1 MAAATP
7 VLRLPPPTQIAQA
20 VAKIAP
26 ADLSKSPL
34 LGILGVII
42 GAGTVTL
49 TGRMITLGL
58 ADLKGH
64 LGIGFDAG
72 AWIGTTYN
80 MALMFI
86 GPFTVYLGGLMGP
99 RRILFFAA
107 TAFTGICTLVPFI
120 HNYSLLLV
128 AIVLAGLT
136 SGTFYPLTLTFALRN
151 IPLRYLPFTIALYA
165 TFVDGAVNIAPTLY
179 GWYRD
184 HLSWHWMFWN
194 SAVITPVMMACI
206 YFGIPASPAPKR
218 SSETPSFAGF
228 LYASAGFAMLLG
240 AFEQGERLDWW
251 RSGVFTALFA
261 GGTFLLLCAL
271 VRRLRSPNPLVD
283 MPYLQQ
289 WNTVLLGI
297 GLFLFRFCL
306 VTTIILVPQSLAIHG
321 FEANQIGPAVIWSAI
336 PLLLIA
342 FVAALILLADFDP
355 RLLLASGFA
364 FMALACYLNADITSA
379 WSASNYYRTELLMGV
394 GQAFAFIGL
403 VSTIILQGIFSG
415 GLSKP
420 QWILTFSAFF
430 HTVRLFGGNLG
441 AVAMGHFI
449 AQREKLHSNLLGL
462 HVGRGN
468 WITDGSLRNLTA
480 KLFSHSSGLT
490 AATGRAVGV
499 VSGRLRL
506 EAYTLSIIDGFYL
519 VAWACAIAL
528 LLVALLR
535 KSPLSYADLSAV
547 QPPPPAPQ
555 EAKS

>member
-34 LGILGVII
+34 FGILGVII

-72 AWIGTTYN
+72 AWIGTSYN

-194 SAVITPVMMACI
+194 SALITPVMMACI

-283 MPYLQQ
+283 MPYLRQ

-462 HVGRGN
+462 HVERGN

-480 KLFSHSSGLT
+480 KLFSHSSGLA
-490 AATGRAVGV
+490 AATGRAVAV

-555 EAKS
+555 KVKS